1 MGRGDGKASNLA
13 KPLLSHGWS
22 AGFSFAKCH
31 LEESA
36 PYDPF
41 QPYVMGVE
49 QFARY
54 ARFWT
59 RGYDVYTPT
68 QNLVYHDYQPNED
81 GHGTGEWMKQRRE
94 RIRVQSLKRI
104 RTYLQLPDGDPD
116 LDLNNLGIYGVGKRR
131 TMKQL
136 ADFVGIDLGKQKVI
150 KPTEVSI
157 LLEQISFVH
166 WIPDMVSVVTGSLTQ
181 YETLF

>member
-1 MGRGDGKASNLA
+1 MQSYQARGDGKAANLD
-13 KPLLSHGWS
+13 KPLLSHAWS
-22 AGFSFAKCH
+22 SAFSFAKCH

-68 QNLVYHDYQPNED
+68 QNIVYHNYQPNED
-81 GHGTGEWMKQRRE
+81 GHGANEWMKQRRE
-94 RIRVQSLKRI
+94 RLRVQSLKRI
-104 RTYLQLPDGDPD
+104 RTYLHLPDGDPE
-116 LDLNNLGIYGVGKRR
+116 LDLNNLGIYGLGKRR
-131 TMKQL
+131 TLKQL
-136 ADFVGIDLGKQKVI
+136 GEFVGIDFDTQKVVRPI
-150 KPTEVSI
+150 EVRVSLYQWLYSHGI
-157 LLEQISFVH
+157 RRLSHVLGIVH
-166 WIPDMVSVVTGSLTQ
+166 
-181 YETLF
+181 